1 MMEIINLIPPM
12 IMGMIAGIVTGMLP
26 GPSAVT
32 AIVVSYAWLAK
43 LDALSLLV
51 FYFALV
57 NTVQYFASI
66 SATVYGVM
74 GDITSQPAVTHG
86 HRLFL
91 RGQGLDA
98 LVGSSTASFAAA
110 VLSTIS
116 FVLLF
121 VWGQPI
127 ITWLLKDWV
136 FFVMVLASLAGLIMA
151 TGRWITATVVCV
163 LGAVLGKVGYDP
175 VLQQRI
181 LTMGID
187 QLDPGIPILP
197 LAMGLVTVPVIID
210 QLRNRNV
217 ATKQDLSFDLK
228 SRWLAML
235 RLPQWWPVMRGWIM
249 GFLLGLI
256 PGGAASSSNLA
267 AKLESSQPRSS
278 DLQVLLA
285 AESANNAASVS
296 VLIPMLLFAVP
307 LLTSEAMIL
316 ELAQNRGLINATAL
330 DFLSSN
336 IVIIVVMLTLINL
349 LNWII
354 SGCYFHVCVK
364 IYQKYQPHIYW
375 SALAVC
381 AASLLMLASQH
392 NAILL
397 YLSVFFSAG
406 LVSVIIKHESL
417 RFILLFSYLT
427 VTVIFD
433 HVYRIIS

>member
-1 MMEIINLIPPM
+1 MTEIINLIPPM
-12 IMGMIAGIVTGMLP
+12 IMGMMAGIVTGMLP

-91 RGQGLDA
+91 RGHGLDA

-110 VLSTIS
+110 MLSLS
-116 FVLLF
+116 CFVLLF
-121 VWGQPI
+121 VWGQAI

-136 FFVMVLASLAGLIMA
+136 FFTMVLASLAGLIMA
-151 TGRWITATVVCV
+151 TGRWAAAMAACV
-163 LGAVLGKVGYDP
+163 LGSVLGKVGYDP
-175 VLQQRI
+175 ILQQRI
-181 LTMGID
+181 MTMGID
-187 QLDPGIPILP
+187 QLDAGIPVLP
-197 LAMGLVTVPVIID
+197 LAMGLITVPVIID
-210 QLRNRNV
+210 HLRNRNIAV
-217 ATKQDLSFDLK
+217 KQDLSFDFK
-228 SRWLAML
+228 SRWLAMW
-235 RLPQWWPVMRGWIM
+235 RLPHWWSVMRGWAV
-249 GFLLGLI
+249 GFVLGLI

-267 AKLESSQPRSS
+267 AKLESSRSDSS
-278 DLQVLLA
+278 DMRVLLA
-285 AESANNAASVS
+285 AEGANNAASVS

-316 ELAQNRGLINATAL
+316 ELAQSHGLINATAL
-330 DFLSSN
+330 DFLSGN
-336 IVIIVVMLTLINL
+336 IVIIVVMLMLINL
-349 LNWII
+349 LNWIT
-354 SGCYFHVCVK
+354 SGCYFHVCVR
-364 IYQKYQPHIYW
+364 IYQRYQPQIYW

-392 NAILL
+392 SAILL
-397 YLSVFFSAG
+397 YLAVFFSAG
-406 LVSVIIKHESL
+406 LVSLIIKHESL

-427 VTVIFD
+427 VNVMFD
-433 HVYRIIS
+433 HVYRIMS